1 MCHNGSEHQRKKTN
15 VSFTL
20 HDWNYSRKWF
30 IVAAFFLFRIAPTI
44 CNCFTC
50 YKYPRRRCFIIV
62 YAEIFFVASQHIWKK
77 KLKSLNESTEN
88 TLIIINFVDKLGPI
102 KMFRFGSFANYCLSF
117 SPTWTKSFFWRKY
130 DLSYLWQ
137 FTDGVGLRCVGFVR
151 QKIALVRHQAIIGC
165 LCSVAAALT
174 WCIRAWRT
182 MNDDWFKSEGI
193 DLHDDLR
200 QHYEFGFVYA
210 RSCYLFIFSLFTV
223 KRMQFSFLAMMVD
236 CVRADDELMEHWLRI
251 IQWNCLIDKW
261 LRHETIIQTKLFRG
275 WK

>member
-1 MCHNGSEHQRKKTN
+1 MWIRQQSTLTTCQLCHNGSEHQRKKTN

-50 YKYPRRRCFIIV
+50 YKYPRWRCFIIV

-117 SPTWTKSFFWRKY
+117 SPTWTKSFFSENMIWVTY
-130 DLSYLWQ
+130 GSL
-137 FTDGVGLRCVGFVR
+137 
-151 QKIALVRHQAIIGC
+151 
-165 LCSVAAALT
+165 LT
-174 WCIRAWRT
+174 VW
-182 MNDDWFKSEGI
+182 
-193 DLHDDLR
+193 
-200 QHYEFGFVYA
+200 VYA
-210 RSCYLFIFSLFTV
+210 
-223 KRMQFSFLAMMVD
+223 A
-236 CVRADDELMEHWLRI
+236 
-251 IQWNCLIDKW
+251 
-261 LRHETIIQTKLFRG
+261 
-275 WK
+275 